1 MCQGRAEQ
9 GILWGISAP
18 NFRDSHKE
26 IGIQEGIH
34 RALMSISLQNTPDR
48 VVRDVEQ
55 LINQRFLRISAEAAG
70 SGRRKTGGGRL
81 PALEVCP
88 RLLSE

>member
-55 LINQRFLRISAEAAG
+55 LINQRFPKQPQNAEFMAFPVKYPTCAVYNVG
-70 SGRRKTGGGRL
+70 M
-81 PALEVCP
+81 
-88 RLLSE
+88 